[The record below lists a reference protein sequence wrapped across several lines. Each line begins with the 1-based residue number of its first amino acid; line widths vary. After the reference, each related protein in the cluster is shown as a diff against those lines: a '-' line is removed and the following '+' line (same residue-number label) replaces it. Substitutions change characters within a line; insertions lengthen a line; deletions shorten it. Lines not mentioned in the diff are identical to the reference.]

1 MHEGADGGRIR
12 EVLLVSDGRSTG
24 GEAQSGPSRC
34 SEILG
39 ATLSGLGLVRAVRHL
54 VVLKAW
60 DRAVPQ
66 RVRERATVE
75 DFREGTL
82 TLVAA
87 DPVWMHEL
95 HMLRHKLKTMLNAE
109 IGEPLVE
116 EIFLRIG
123 RVARRTDPGPSA
135 PLGRR
140 PPAFPEFPEAKIE
153 EVLAP
158 VKDLP
163 CRDAVERLL
172 RRQIARN
179 I

>member
-1 MHEGADGGRIR
+1 MSE
-12 EVLLVSDGRSTG
+12 GRSVKG
-24 GEAQSGPSRC
+24 KKRGAPSRC
-34 SEILG
+34 SEVLT
-39 ATLSGLGLVRAVRHL
+39 ATLSGLGLVRTVRHL

-75 DFREGTL
+75 DFREDKL
-82 TLVAA
+82 TLCAA

-109 IGEPLVE
+109 IGEPLVG
-116 EIFLRIG
+116 EILLRIG
-123 RVARRTDPGPSA
+123 RVARRADPGPSS

-140 PPAFPEFPEAKIE
+140 PPAFPEFPESKIE

-172 RRQIARN
+172 RRQIARS